1 MNWFRT
7 ILDGVAMSVVFNGVV
22 AVFWLLK
29 PHSFIVMFPKSL
41 QKKARPV
48 TRDERRH
55 TILMYATLYPAVL
68 VWMILSAY
76 QADINGF
83 WPLFWTAYVEMIL
96 ISLGDLIFLDY
107 LLLKKTGRFGCTGV
121 SVAGAVTHNLAQI
134 AAAAVLLETGALAW
148 YLPVLVLTG
157 TLAGVCI
164 GVLAALCVRRI
175 PE

>member
-7 ILDGVAMSVVFNGVV
+7 ILDGVAMSAVFNGVV

-68 VWMILSAY
+68 VWMILSDY
-76 QADINGF
+76 QADRQHLQ
-83 WPLFWTAYVEMIL
+83 PLKLLQKNWKATFVSISTDRL
-96 ISLGDLIFLDY
+96 IWCSENRLAAPQPGCCF
-107 LLLKKTGRFGCTGV
+107 TGRR
-121 SVAGAVTHNLAQI
+121 LRW
-134 AAAAVLLETGALAW
+134 VL
-148 YLPVLVLTG
+148 
-157 TLAGVCI
+157 
-164 GVLAALCVRRI
+164 
-175 PE
+175 